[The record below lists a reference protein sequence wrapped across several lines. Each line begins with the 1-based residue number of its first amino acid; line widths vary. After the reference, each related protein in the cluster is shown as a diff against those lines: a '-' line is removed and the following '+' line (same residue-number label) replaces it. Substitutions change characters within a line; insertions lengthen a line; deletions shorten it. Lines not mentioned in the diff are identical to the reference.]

1 MGEFRSG
8 RGGQRQGAGRPK
20 GTTKADKKIRVSY
33 RLAVDVVE
41 YLRGHDMPAA
51 RVIERAVRAWMD
63 RENG

>member
-1 MGEFRSG
+1 MSEFKSG
-8 RGGQRQGAGRPK
+8 RGGRREGAGRPLQ
-20 GTTKADKKIRVSY
+20 GEEKKIRVSY